1 MGDWTLQGAD
11 EVRLGGCS
19 HEPVA
24 RVLSKPPVLLPSP
37 PSMLVLCS
45 RVTGLLV
52 FPAEEGAEEEEEK
65 MQSGKDRGKGSSGP
79 RVRMGAELCGP

>member
-1 MGDWTLQGAD
+1 MT
-11 EVRLGGCS
+11 
-19 HEPVA
+19 PFT
-24 RVLSKPPVLLPSP
+24 

-45 RVTGLLV
+45 RVTSLLALV

-79 RVRMGAELCGP
+79 RV